1 MIPVQ
6 GKEFSH
12 FVVRKASRKKVKA
25 LLAAAYKAL

>member
-12 FVVRKASRKKVKA
+12 FVIRKASRKRVQA
-25 LLAAAYKAL
+25 LLAAASKAL